1 MSYDRTNKQ
10 TYQQIL
16 LLYIFIKIV
25 NLLVGIAA
33 ITSVGYFDKCQFLFS
48 CSNFSSER
56 IKILQCGNT
65 L

>member
-1 MSYDRTNKQ
+1 M
-10 TYQQIL
+10 
-16 LLYIFIKIV
+16 IV

-48 CSNFSSER
+48 FTNFSSEC

-65 L
+65 